1 MRTSKRLKIAPA
13 LAAPL
18 LAFSSMPALAD
29 QGMPIK
35 SDQFTS
41 FPVAKQQGIWHESPF
56 VSKVIDQLVIK
67 NWTSLNN
74 ADDIEW
80 TNQITNLALNLASEE
95 ISEYATK
102 TFKKIPFVL
111 TASINVDIR
120 SEGTTNIGGDALFKI
135 ADFGR
140 KEDNTRDGLAFLHT
154 KYTGNVS
161 NGSTWNAGL
170 GLRHLIGD
178 DLLAGV
184 NGYWDYRTTDYSTSY
199 SRFGVGAELFWNSLS
214 LRNNW
219 YIAGTGKETV
229 KVYNTEYY
237 ERVVPGWDVE
247 LGYRLPSHPNVAFF
261 VRGFRWDY
269 QQSNDNS
276 GLQGTVAYQ
285 ISPHM
290 RIDSWVSNEIPANP
304 TLSNR
309 ELDDRQDLVFGLNF
323 TLTANAVRYE
333 PNNTQQMLQQEMI
346 SPVRRRYDIL
356 LERWKKSLNEKGETT
371 KNSFTNTVG
380 GA

>member
-135 ADFGR
+135 A
-140 KEDNTRDGLAFLHT
+140 EN
-154 KYTGNVS
+154 
-161 NGSTWNAGL
+161 
-170 GLRHLIGD
+170 
-178 DLLAGV
+178 
-184 NGYWDYRTTDYSTSY
+184 
-199 SRFGVGAELFWNSLS
+199 
-214 LRNNW
+214 
-219 YIAGTGKETV
+219 
-229 KVYNTEYY
+229 
-237 ERVVPGWDVE
+237 
-247 LGYRLPSHPNVAFF
+247 
-261 VRGFRWDY
+261 
-269 QQSNDNS
+269 
-276 GLQGTVAYQ
+276 
-285 ISPHM
+285 
-290 RIDSWVSNEIPANP
+290 
-304 TLSNR
+304 
-309 ELDDRQDLVFGLNF
+309 
-323 TLTANAVRYE
+323 
-333 PNNTQQMLQQEMI
+333 
-346 SPVRRRYDIL
+346 
-356 LERWKKSLNEKGETT
+356 
-371 KNSFTNTVG
+371 
-380 GA
+380 

>member
-35 SDQFTS
+35 SGQFTS

-102 TFKKIPFVL
+102 SFKKIPFVL

-170 GLRHLIGD
+170 GLRHLVGD

>member
-35 SDQFTS
+35 SGQFTS

-67 NWTSLNN
+67 NWTSLND

-80 TNQITNLALNLASEE
+80 SNQITNLALNLASEE

>member
-35 SDQFTS
+35 SGQFTS

-80 TNQITNLALNLASEE
+80 TNQITNLALNLASKE

-102 TFKKIPFVL
+102 SFKKIPFVL

-333 PNNTQQMLQQEMI
+333 PHNTQQMLQQEMI

>member
-35 SDQFTS
+35 SGQFTS

-102 TFKKIPFVL
+102 SFKKIPFVL

>member
-102 TFKKIPFVL
+102 SFKKIPFVL

>member
-35 SDQFTS
+35 SGQFTS

-74 ADDIEW
+74 ANDIEW

-102 TFKKIPFVL
+102 SFKKIPFVL

-309 ELDDRQDLVFGLNF
+309 ELDDRQDLVYGLNF

>member
-1 MRTSKRLKIAPA
+1 
-13 LAAPL
+13 
-18 LAFSSMPALAD
+18 MPALAD

-35 SDQFTS
+35 SGQFTS

-80 TNQITNLALNLASEE
+80 TNQITNLALNLASKE

-102 TFKKIPFVL
+102 SFKKIPFVL

>member
-74 ADDIEW
+74 ANDIEW

>member
-35 SDQFTS
+35 SGQFTS

>member
-35 SDQFTS
+35 SGQFTS

-80 TNQITNLALNLASEE
+80 TNQITNLALNLASKE

-102 TFKKIPFVL
+102 SFKKIPFVL